1 MNQPA
6 PSLSQE
12 LLRIAHPWVLALS
25 AGLYALGGG
34 IADYLGFSIDWPVY
48 LIGQALVLLLLLS
61 SYFLREYYDLPALPE
76 ARRKPGEAPRL
87 LRTGVLQIAA
97 TTLTVGAALTV
108 LLFSQGRLEPAGFL
122 LLGIAVLLG
131 LAYAVPPLRL
141 AYSGYGELILAV
153 VLANFA
159 PALAFILQAG
169 ELHRLIALITFPLT
183 FLYLASY
190 LAISLQRY
198 PQEER
203 KGRRTMLVRLGWQ
216 GGMSLHNLLILA
228 GFLLMGA
235 AALLDLPWTLTW
247 PGLLGLPVGLFQIWQ
262 VLAITNG
269 AKPRWRLLELTAGAT
284 LALTIYFLNLALWGG

>member
-1 MNQPA
+1 
-6 PSLSQE
+6 
-12 LLRIAHPWVLALS
+12 V
-25 AGLYALGGG
+25 
-34 IADYLGFSIDWPVY
+34 
-48 LIGQALVLLLLLS
+48 S
-61 SYFLREYYDLPALPE
+61 SYFLREYYDLPAVSE
-76 ARRKPGEAPRL
+76 VRRKPGEAPRL
-87 LRTGVLQIAA
+87 LRTGILQIAA

-108 LLFSQGRLEPAGFL
+108 LLFSQGKLGPAGFL

-153 VLANFA
+153 VLANFS
-159 PALAFILQAG
+159 PALAFILQTG

-183 FLYLASY
+183 FLYLAAY

-228 GFLLMGA
+228 AFLLMGA
-235 AALLDLPWTLTW
+235 AAMLGLPWPLTW

-284 LALTIYFLNLALWGG
+284 LALTIYFINFALWGG